1 MPRFSVRPDPAAKA
15 ASRRRAPP
23 LAPRAA
29 ALVALAL
36 LVASCG
42 RPTGD
47 FGRVEPSILHDSWLP
62 FAGDQLANARGEL
75 VSDFNRT
82 DNETTLRN
90 RAWAIVAPPH
100 LHDWFGETLVE
111 FQRTR
116 VLPEIDQKFNTKAY
130 YELLRRDAFK
140 SSETRWQRL
149 LFDMRTDAQLAGPF
163 WKEARRVKVDD
174 AARMHSVDGRRD
186 LTPAELYNATAR
198 VEENAHV
205 VDWVWRAMRFR
216 LKSYRLCIDRM
227 LIETPTERT
236 MEINVAWDSLQST
249 IAMAEQDT
257 KDLRFPANADT
268 TPRPSRYATPA
279 KVGEPVLKP

>member
-1 MPRFSVRPDPAAKA
+1 MPRFSIRPGPDAKA
-15 ASRRRAPP
+15 AGRRHAPT
-23 LAPRAA
+23 LAPKFA
-29 ALVALAL
+29 ALAVLEL

-42 RPTGD
+42 QPTGD

-62 FAGDQLANARGEL
+62 FAGDKLANARGEL
-75 VSDFNRT
+75 GSDFNRT

-116 VLPEIDQKFNTKAY
+116 VLPEIDQKFNVKAY

-174 AARMHSVDGRRD
+174 AARMHSVDGSRD

-198 VEENAHV
+198 VEENARV

-249 IAMAEQDT
+249 IAMAEQGT
-257 KDLRFPANADT
+257 KDLRFPVNAEA
-268 TPRPSRYATPA
+268 TPRPSRYATQPT
-279 KVGEPVLKP
+279 VGEPVLKP

>member
-1 MPRFSVRPDPAAKA
+1 M
-15 ASRRRAPP
+15 
-23 LAPRAA
+23 
-29 ALVALAL
+29 ALA
-36 LVASCG
+36 ATACG

-47 FGRVEPSILHDSWLP
+47 FGRAEPSLLHDSWLP
-62 FAGDQLANARGEL
+62 FVGDQFAGARGEL

-82 DNETTLRN
+82 DNEQTLRD
-90 RAWAIVAPPH
+90 RAWALVEPPH
-100 LHDWFGETLVE
+100 LHDWFGEMLVE
-111 FQRTR
+111 GQRTR
-116 VLPEIDQKFNTKAY
+116 VLPEIDQKFNIKAY
-130 YELLRRDAFK
+130 YELLRRDPFK

-149 LFDMRTDAQLAGPF
+149 LFDMRTDAQLIGPF
-163 WKEARRVKVDD
+163 WREVRRVKADD
-174 AARMHSVDGRRD
+174 AARLHSVDGRKD

-198 VEENAHV
+198 IEENARL

-257 KDLRFPANADT
+257 HDLRFPASAAAS
-268 TPRPSRYATPA
+268 PRPSRFAAQPTA
-279 KVGEPVLKP
+279 NEPVLKP